1 MNEYVRRFIDNE
13 PIPGIDAEYA
23 IMNQI
28 APNIP
33 VETINSFIPSLVNDS
48 NIVVNIFCPEK
59 GMKISYRTRNYGCA
73 QQSEKQRNSLRMKI
87 RYLMNHW

>member
-1 MNEYVRRFIDNE
+1 MNEYVRHFIDNE

-33 VETINSFIPSLVNDS
+33 VEAINSFIPSLVNDS

-59 GMKISYRTRNYGCA
+59 EGMKYPYRTRNYGCA
-73 QQSEKQRNSLRMKI
+73 QQSESRET
-87 RYLMNHW
+87 HCV